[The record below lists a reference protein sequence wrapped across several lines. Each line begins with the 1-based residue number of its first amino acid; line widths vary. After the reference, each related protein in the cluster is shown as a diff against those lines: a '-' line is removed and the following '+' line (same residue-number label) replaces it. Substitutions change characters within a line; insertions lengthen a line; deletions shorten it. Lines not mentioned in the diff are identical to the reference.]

1 MKLDQS
7 DLVQQQQG
15 VKKMK
20 ATKYYTVRRVHQY
33 QMENK
38 HLKELTKEAQGF
50 ARNAQNIA
58 EKTIESA
65 EKLVV
70 RVKHLQEALEAERA
84 ESAKWKALAEDAL
97 LENAKTINEFN
108 QLLGI

>member
-1 MKLDQS
+1 MKD
-7 DLVQQQQG
+7 
-15 VKKMK
+15 
-20 ATKYYTVRRVHQY
+20 YTVRRVNQY

-38 HLKELTKEAQGF
+38 HLKELTKEAQSV

-58 EKTIESA
+58 EKAIESA

-70 RVKHLQEALEAERA
+70 RVKHLQKELEAERA
-84 ESAKWKALAEDAL
+84 ESAKWRALAENAL

-108 QLLGI
+108 QLPDMQ